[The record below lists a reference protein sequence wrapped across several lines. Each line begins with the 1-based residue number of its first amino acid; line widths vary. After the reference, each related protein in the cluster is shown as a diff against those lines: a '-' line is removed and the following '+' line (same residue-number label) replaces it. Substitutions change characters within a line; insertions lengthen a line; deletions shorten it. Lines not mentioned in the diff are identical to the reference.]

1 MAGMIKKLRRNFIA
15 LAMGTLIMAMG
26 MVLGIVALL
35 AMHQV
40 TEQYEILLDWMLA
53 YGGKL
58 PDGMEEIDEET
69 RQDLAAIPE
78 IIYETRYFSVELDAD
93 REITDMHLSFI
104 HSVNADTVRKLTKT
118 ALKYKS
124 RHGWIWNQGSQYLFK
139 WKVNEDGSVLL
150 VFIDATSRA
159 WILTIV
165 TQYMVLLATIVV
177 VVYFF
182 LYSWYS
188 RRIVQPYIETQE
200 QQKRFITNASHELK
214 TPLAVIS
221 ANTEMLEAKSG
232 ENKWTQSTMRQIERM
247 TGLIQELVTLS
258 RLDEKK
264 KTEFTK
270 VDWSPICVQEAD
282 SFAEVAHSARVAF
295 EQEIAKSVCVKG
307 EEKALRE
314 LVTILLDNAVKYCDA
329 DGAVSVRLTA
339 EKHMAKLTVSN
350 SYADGKDVDYERF
363 FERFYRADES
373 HNSKK
378 SGYGIGLSIAKQM
391 VEILGGQLQVGWE
404 NGSIRFTVQMKTI

>member
-1 MAGMIKKLRRNFIA
+1 MIKKLRRNFIA

-26 MVLGIVALL
+26 MVLGIVVLL

-40 TEQYEILLDWMLA
+40 TEQYEVLLDWMLQ

-58 PDGMEEIDEET
+58 PNGMDEIDEQT
-69 RQDLAAIPE
+69 RTDLAALPE

-93 REITDMHLSFI
+93 RAITDMHLSFI
-104 HSVNADTVRKLTKT
+104 HSVNAETVQRLTKI
-118 ALKYKS
+118 ALKD
-124 RHGWIWNQGSQYLFK
+124 RDHHGWILNQGSQYLFK
-139 WKVNEDGSVLL
+139 WKVQEDGTILM

-159 WILTIV
+159 WILAVV
-165 TQYMVLLATIVV
+165 TQYMMLMATIVV

-221 ANTEMLEAKSG
+221 ANTEMLEAKNG

-264 KTEFTK
+264 KTEFVK
-270 VDWSPICVQEAD
+270 VDWAQICTQEAE
-282 SFAEVAHSARVAF
+282 SFAEVAHSAGVAF
-295 EQEIAKSVCVKG
+295 EQEIAKAVCVKG

-329 DGAVSVRLTA
+329 GGAVSVRLTV
-339 EKHMAKLTVSN
+339 EKHMAVLEISN
-350 SYADGKDVDYERF
+350 SYANGGNVDYDRF

-373 HNSKK
+373 HNSMK
-378 SGYGIGLSIAKQM
+378 SGYGIGLSIAKQI
-391 VEILGGQLQVGWE
+391 VEILGGTLKVQWIDDRV
-404 NGSIRFTVQMKTI
+404 RFAVTLRTI

>member
-1 MAGMIKKLRRNFIA
+1 MIKKLRRNFIA

-40 TEQYEILLDWMLA
+40 TGQYEILLDWMLA
-53 YGGKL
+53 YDGKL

-118 ALKYKS
+118 ALKYKR

-139 WKVNEDGSVLL
+139 WKVNEDGGILL

-159 WILTIV
+159 WILTTV
-165 TQYMVLLATIVV
+165 TQYMVLMATIVV

-264 KTEFTK
+264 KTEFVK
-270 VDWSPICVQEAD
+270 VDWSQICAQEAEA
-282 SFAEVAHSARVAF
+282 FAEVARNAGLEF
-295 EQEIAKSVCVKG
+295 TQEITKPVYVKG

-314 LVTILLDNAVKYCDA
+314 LVTIFLDNAVKYCDT
-329 DGAVSVRLTA
+329 DGIISVHFTA
-339 EKHMAKLTVSN
+339 EKHMAVFRICN
-350 SYADGKDVDYERF
+350 SYANGRNVDYDRF

-378 SGYGIGLSIAKQM
+378 SGYGIGLSIAKQI
-391 VEILGGQLQVGWE
+391 VEILGGTLKAEWKDNTIQFVITLK
-404 NGSIRFTVQMKTI
+404 TV

>member
-1 MAGMIKKLRRNFIA
+1 MIKKLRRNFIA
-15 LAMGTLIMAMG
+15 LAMLTLIMAMG
-26 MVLGIVALL
+26 MVMGVVSLL
-35 AMHQV
+35 AVHQV
-40 TEQYEILLDWMLA
+40 TEQYEILLDFMLA

-58 PDGMEEIDEET
+58 PNAMDEIDEET
-69 RQDLAAIPE
+69 RETLSVIPE
-78 IIYETRYFSVELDAD
+78 IIYETRYFSVELD
-93 REITDMHLSFI
+93 EQMQITDMHLSYI
-104 HSVNADTVRKLTKT
+104 HSVNADTVQKLTKT
-118 ALKYKS
+118 AMKNRY
-124 RHGWIWNQGSQYLFK
+124 RHGWILNQGSQYLFK

-159 WILTIV
+159 WILAIV
-165 TQYMVLLATIVV
+165 TQYMLLLAGIVV

-221 ANTEMLEAKSG
+221 ANTEMLEAKNG

-247 TGLIQELVTLS
+247 TGLIQDLVTLS

-264 KTEFTK
+264 KTEFVK
-270 VDWSPICVQEAD
+270 IEWSQICTQEAE
-282 SFAEVAHSARVAF
+282 SFSEVAHNAGLGF
-295 EQEIAKSVCVKG
+295 EQEIAKSIHVKG

-314 LVTILLDNAVKYCDA
+314 LVTIFLDNAVKYCDA
-329 DGAVSVRLTA
+329 GGVVSVHLSM
-339 EKHMAKLTVSN
+339 EKHTAVLRIAN
-350 SYADGKDVDYERF
+350 SYAKGKDVDYDRF

-373 HNSKK
+373 HNSQK
-378 SGYGIGLSIAKQM
+378 SGYGIGLSIAKQI
-391 VEILGGQLQVGWE
+391 VEILGGTLRVEWE
-404 NGSIRFTVQMKTI
+404 SGVIRFVIAIKAI